1 MPIAAPAPS
10 SSGATSPAPA
20 AAAFAS
26 LNAAGPAGPC
36 AADSTTTLPVT
47 TYEPNRP
54 QTSAPASVTGSA
66 GTRQ

>member
-1 MPIAAPAPS
+1 MPIATPSPS
-10 SSGATSPAPA
+10 SSGATRPAPA

-26 LNAAGPAGPC
+26 LNAAGPAVPC

-54 QTSAPASVTGSA
+54 QISAPARVTGSS